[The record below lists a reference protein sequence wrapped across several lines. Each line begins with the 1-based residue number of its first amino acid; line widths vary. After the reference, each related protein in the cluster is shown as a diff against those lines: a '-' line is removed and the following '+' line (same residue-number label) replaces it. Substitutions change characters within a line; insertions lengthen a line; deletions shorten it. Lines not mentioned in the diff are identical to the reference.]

1 MVTDTV
7 KTTWANKMA
16 FVNHIGDH
24 TLRIDTGLE
33 SGDDS
38 GPRPKR
44 TLLATLAACTGMD
57 VVSVLR
63 KMRVPFTGLEIDTE
77 GDLTDEH
84 PIVYSEIRLVYRV
97 MGDDLD
103 KEKIQR
109 AIDLSQEKYC
119 GISAMLKKSCPI
131 LYTIVYQE
139 PMAVEETPEADV
151 I

>member
-1 MVTDTV
+1 MITDTV

-16 FVNHIGDH
+16 FVSHIGRH
-24 TLRIDTGLE
+24 TFRIDTGLE

-38 GPRPKR
+38 GPRPKK

-57 VVSVLR
+57 VVSLLR

-97 MGDDLD
+97 LGNDLD
-103 KEKIQR
+103 KEKIKK

-119 GISAMLKKSCPI
+119 GISAMLKKNCPI
-131 LYTIVYQE
+131 HYTIEYQE
-139 PMAVEETPEADV
+139 ELAEEEAQEAGLT
-151 I
+151 